1 MRSFLSEILPPD
13 NVHVQGIS
21 ERGVVVSWFPPDV
34 DFNCID
40 GYEVV
45 WTNSKYPE
53 ETGSQKVDRD
63 TYSLAISNLSNY
75 FMPKTY

>member
-1 MRSFLSEILPPD
+1 M
-13 NVHVQGIS
+13 HVQGIS

-53 ETGSQKVDRD
+53 ETGSQKVDKD
-63 TYSLAISNLSNY
+63 TYSLAISKHFILFY
-75 FMPKTY
+75 DKDVLKVFGGHLA

>member
-1 MRSFLSEILPPD
+1 M
-13 NVHVQGIS
+13 HVQGIS

-45 WTNSKYPE
+45 YKRDPDAYPE
-53 ETGSQKVDRD
+53 LANDLDNVQIVAKLQSQRRRM
-63 TYSLAISNLSNY
+63 LEN
-75 FMPKTY
+75 